1 VGFSDEKKYLNKQM
15 LEISSDFPFK
25 RKCFVCSGKGRV
37 GGKGEGPVSVSDL
50 EESRWVAS
58 TRCWYN
64 I

>member
-1 VGFSDEKKYLNKQM
+1 M
-15 LEISSDFPFK
+15 PEISSDFPFK
-25 RKCFVCSGKGRV
+25 RKCFVGSGKGRV
-37 GGKGEGPVSVSDL
+37 AVKGEGPVSVSDL